1 VRTLLIE
8 VIDGDRVVRDAHNR
22 GEVAGRHIA
31 LVNEHDGVMKP
42 TRAE

>member
-22 GEVAGRHIA
+22 GEVAGRPIA
-31 LVNEHDGVMKP
+31 LVNDHDGVIE
-42 TRAE
+42 THAG